1 MPTDVDTV
9 EDELSVT
16 DRQGAG
22 AVQCPARQEP
32 GTTEWQVAEVVH
44 EWMESYLA
52 SAHPSMPRPG
62 AVCPFVRPAL
72 DTGEIEVRS
81 EHAPE
86 RDPERV
92 VVEVT
97 RRALTEFAESP
108 LPGRL
113 RALVLVFP
121 DLLGRGDVIDDVHA
135 VVKIEAVRA
144 GLMLGQF
151 HADCAE
157 PSARNGG
164 FAVNR
169 SPVPLFAIRHMTV
182 HDILFLHGDRDCF
195 REYVQRFGHLYR
207 KDRRIDP
214 ACRELYDSA
223 IARFG
228 ADAGR
233 DAEDPR
239 DRRPRCPV
247 TGESA

>member
-1 MPTDVDTV
+1 MPTDVDIL
-9 EDELSVT
+9 EDALSKT
-16 DRQGAG
+16 GRQGVG
-22 AVQCPARQEP
+22 DVQCPTRQEP
-32 GTTEWQVAEVVH
+32 GAAEWRVAEVVR

-72 DTGEIEVRS
+72 ETGEIEVRS
-81 EHAPE
+81 EPAPE
-86 RDPERV
+86 RHPERV
-92 VVEVT
+92 IVEVT

-108 LPGRL
+108 LPGRH
-113 RALVLVFP
+113 RAVLLVFP

-151 HADCAE
+151 HAGCAE

-195 REYVQRFGHLYR
+195 WEYVQRFGHLYR

-214 ACRELYDSA
+214 AFRELYDGA
-223 IARFG
+223 ITRFG
-228 ADAGR
+228 ADGGR
-233 DAEDPR
+233 DVESSR

-247 TGESA
+247 TGETP